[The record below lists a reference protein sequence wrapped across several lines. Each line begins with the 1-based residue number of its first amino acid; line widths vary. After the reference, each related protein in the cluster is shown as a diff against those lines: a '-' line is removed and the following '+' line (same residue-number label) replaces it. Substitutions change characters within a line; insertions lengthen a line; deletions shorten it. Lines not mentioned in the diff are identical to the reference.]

1 MAQTTITQT
10 TPINQQNQI
19 LDISDSILFTSISTD
34 SSFNVNT
41 DSIEGWVYDLN
52 NTLIQS
58 VNVSYTVQN
67 TNVDNN
73 EIKELFIDPVR
84 DLEVNILNTGIYNIN
99 YNFLRNKLDSSV
111 FSQYYISEISND
123 RTELRLDTTNLTNDE
138 IKISFDNFSIDFNNS
153 PVFNGFYLNFN
164 SNNLLLATNIA
175 LDTTDGKNTILIKLY
190 EPLPPTYDIKTQLW
204 VVEKV
209 SDPLAYQVEFIN
221 DQVEF
226 DDRIFLKGPNFNIS
240 VKDQVNN
247 STEFKTLTTLSSNS
261 TGLQNQLNSLLAERR
276 VELNTDYTDFN
287 NFIFFSSAE
296 QRLSNFYYKASLI
309 ESYNNDITV
318 LDTLPNTIQ
327 VSSSK
332 AIIQSKINDII
343 TKFDGYDYFLY
354 YDSGSK
360 SWPKSTPTKPY
371 TLYSTGSAQ
380 VITWYNEQSLSSS
393 RYDNENQNYLYNV
406 LPQYIQEDPDNDQFQ
421 LFVDM
426 VAQLFDEIWLYTQAI
441 KNRQDGDNSLSGGIS
456 KDLVADALR
465 SYGINI
471 YQSSFS
477 TSDLFTSYLGITSNG
492 SLLPPTGSEVIT
504 NYVTSSAEMIPF
516 DDAQKLIYKRLYHNL
531 PYLLKKKGTI
541 DGLRTLLTCFGVPS
555 TIIQT
560 VEFGGKNTTNT
571 NDWDY
576 FEDRFDYAYSS
587 TGSQFI
593 SSSFALNSS
602 WTSPDDVPSAVTFR
616 FKAESVPPTNY
627 SQSLWSTDKGLG
639 IYLEY
644 NGSNLITGS
653 YSGSSS
659 NPYNQYGTLKFI
671 SVTDSA
677 SIYLPFFNEGWWSI
691 LINSSSIGYT
701 LYAKNNIYDG
711 YEGNKIG
718 FQSSSSLNVTTLW
731 SASVESYFASSSG
744 TYIGFSGSLQELR
757 YYTQPLPESS
767 FNDFVMNHYSIESSN
782 TLSFRAALGS
792 QLYTS
797 SVSIHPKVDGNWVT
811 TSSFIS
817 DSDFYF
823 SSTPTFSPN
832 VETLYYDEP
841 GVGLLNRV
849 SNKIKLQNNNIPSGD
864 VLSPLSSLSQ
874 VTPSI
879 GSISNNNNLLEVGFS
894 PQNEIDKD
902 IIEQLGYFNIG
913 EYIGDPRQVSNKSYS
928 DLSLLRNEYFQKYD
942 SPYNYSDYVRLIK
955 YFDNALFKMIKD
967 FVPARTSI
975 STGIIIKP
983 TILERP
989 KYPEPQVSWTRPEY
1003 TASIEH
1009 HSGSDT
1015 IYLFSGD
1022 NGGLYSNQS
1031 SSFTESFNG
1040 PEGIFNITHNDN
1052 AEFYNGELEGTVL
1065 TVTTQSLLNN
1075 PLLDDSYRESI
1086 ADLQNLNA
1094 SSNLPLTGAG
1104 SFDEKIPFNIE
1115 SPDVLY
1121 YNNSTYEYSP
1131 KFSIIGDITIYVS
1144 ASYTGSVS
1152 GTEQNLYVQF
1162 QENGKIIRESFIL
1175 NQLGTAGLASGSFSQ
1190 SLFIPGFQIKSG
1202 NTYTANL
1209 SARGSGIYLPF
1220 TSSFNT
1226 SSYWKINV
1234 SNTFAQSIYYT
1245 DPTVYTQQN
1254 FPGNINE
1261 FDDYYA
1267 IYGNVYSN
1275 RISNKY
1281 FDVDY
1286 SSNPNIPVNFTSI
1299 MSSSAIY
1306 AQVQPSNYTLRRHIN
1321 PRYEGSKLY
1330 GANINQF
1337 TTGDNSYASK
1347 PVIER
1352 YNDYVAQ
1359 YDYVD
1364 QGNSTSVIHILSL
1377 VDIDGNKIALNG
1389 NTNYNLGMIKTLFPQ
1404 SSSISLVDLAG
1415 NSAGLLSSGS
1425 AIISASLDEN
1435 NMEIYGSIEKT
1446 VTGFVVPSNFN
1457 PYIDIYEVARK
1468 AGLI

>member
-19 LDISDSILFTSISTD
+19 LDISDSILVTSISTD
-34 SSFNVNT
+34 SSFNVET

-602 WTSPDDVPSAVTFR
+602 WNSPDDVPSAVAFR

-653 YSGSSS
+653 YSGSST

-671 SVTDSA
+671 SGTDSA

-718 FQSSSSLNVTTLW
+718 FQSSSSLAIPTLW
-731 SASVESYFASSSG
+731 SASAISYFASSSG

-797 SVSIHPKVDGNWVT
+797 SVSIHPKVDGSWVT

-849 SNKIKLQNNNIPSGD
+849 SNKIKLQDNNIPSGD
-864 VLSPLSSLSQ
+864 VLSPLASLSQ

-879 GSISNNNNLLEVGFS
+879 GSISHNNNLLEVGFS

-913 EYIGDPRQVSNKSYS
+913 EYIGDPRQISNKSYN
-928 DLSLLRNEYFQKYD
+928 DLSSLRNEYFQKYD

-1009 HSGSDT
+1009 HSGSNT

-1022 NGGLYSNQS
+1022 NGGLYFNQS
-1031 SSFTESFNG
+1031 SSFTESFSG
-1040 PEGIFNITHNDN
+1040 PTGIFNIIHNDN

-1094 SSNLPLTGAG
+1094 SSNLSLTGAG
-1104 SFDEKIPFNIE
+1104 SFTEKIPFNIE

-1131 KFSIIGDITIYVS
+1131 KFSIIGDIIIYVS

-1152 GTEQNLYVQF
+1152 GTEQNLYIQF
-1162 QENGKIIRESFIL
+1162 QENGKIIGESFIL
-1175 NQLGTAGLASGSFSQ
+1175 NQQGTAGLVSGSFSQ
-1190 SLFIPGFQIKSG
+1190 NLLIPGSQIKSG

-1321 PRYEGSKLY
+1321 SRYEGSKLY

-1337 TTGDNSYASK
+1337 TVNDTSYANK

-1352 YNDYVAQ
+1352 YADYVAQ

-1377 VDIDGNKIALNG
+1377 VDIEGNKIALNG
-1389 NTNYNLGMIKTLFPQ
+1389 NTNYNFGMIKTLFPQ
-1404 SSSISLVDLAG
+1404 SSSISLVDLTS
-1415 NSAGLLSSGS
+1415 NSAGLNTSGS
-1425 AIISASLDEN
+1425 ARISASLDEN
-1435 NMEIYGSIEKT
+1435 NMEIYGSITKT
-1446 VTGFVVPSNFN
+1446 DTGFVVPSNFN
-1457 PYIDIYEVARK
+1457 PYVDIYEVARK